1 MQIDINLWTVQA
13 HLLAHR
19 ISDNL
24 SFKTFQISKFCLI
37 DGNVKTIEGVS
48 GLSEFCF
55 FLYVFSYFHFLNRF
69 EGHNRLG
76 NYIETV
82 F

>member
-13 HLLAHR
+13 HLLAHQ

-24 SFKTFQISKFCLI
+24 SFKTPKFCLI

-55 FLYVFSYFHFLNRF
+55 FLCVLLFSLSKPFWRP
-69 EGHNRLG
+69 
-76 NYIETV
+76 
-82 F
+82 